1 MSLSSPHYLVITHCL
16 HCPHVSSSLPTY
28 HTRPHIEPTSPTDF
42 PDHASF
48 FFFFV
53 SIPKS
58 YHWNSQASIW
68 RHNGPSHF
76 HSDNAFPLPS
86 KRGFSRGRQKMER
99 LLESPSHRS
108 LSLTHF
114 NPRYYQWEL
123 PYSCVELN
131 LVHGDLLRL
140 RSTTLKTPNWE
151 APMDRT
157 RVVSGLYRQF
167 NISLS
172 IPYIPAKDIVSLI
185 IGPSYPTR
193 SAAVLLCRWRPRHC
207 VRLRWKEIDRFS
219 SHGTATMT
227 NSARSIQL
235 RLSEP

>member
-1 MSLSSPHYLVITHCL
+1 MSRLRCLLITQDLISNLPHLRTSLIMPLSFSFLCRSPRAIIEIRSLAFGAIMDPHTSTATTRSRCPQREVFLEEGRKWNDYWSPHRTIA
-16 HCPHVSSSLPTY
+16 SL
-28 HTRPHIEPTSPTDF
+28 I
-42 PDHASF
+42 
-48 FFFFV
+48 
-53 SIPKS
+53 
-58 YHWNSQASIW
+58 
-68 RHNGPSHF
+68 HF
-76 HSDNAFPLPS
+76 I
-86 KRGFSRGRQKMER
+86 
-99 LLESPSHRS
+99 
-108 LSLTHF
+108 
-114 NPRYYQWEL
+114 PRYYQWEL

-140 RSTTLKTPNWE
+140 RSTTPRTPNWE

-207 VRLRWKEIDRFS
+207 VRLRWK
-219 SHGTATMT
+219 G
-227 NSARSIQL
+227 N
-235 RLSEP
+235 